1 MNLASISA
9 KDFVK
14 IAKLLKTKDALLAD
28 LADIDAELSAF
39 GTGESKGARRG
50 RPAAAKSKAPK
61 APRAARGALKET
73 IIALLKAAGPAGL
86 SVKDLS
92 AKTGIKGANIH
103 AWFFTTGK
111 KIKEIQTVGKA
122 THAWV
127 ETPAVV

>member
-9 KDFVK
+9 KDFLK

-50 RPAAAKSKAPK
+50 RPAAAKAKAPK

-73 IIALLKAAGPAGL
+73 IITLLKAAGPAAAQFSFCKFGEHQL
-86 SVKDLS
+86 VSGFEGTMLR
-92 AKTGIKGANIH
+92 
-103 AWFFTTGK
+103 
-111 KIKEIQTVGKA
+111 
-122 THAWV
+122 
-127 ETPAVV
+127 